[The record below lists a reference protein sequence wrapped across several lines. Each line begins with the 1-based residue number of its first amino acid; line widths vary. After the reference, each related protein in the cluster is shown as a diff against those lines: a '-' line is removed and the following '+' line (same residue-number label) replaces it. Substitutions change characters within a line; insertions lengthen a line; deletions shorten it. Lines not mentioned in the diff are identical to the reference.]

1 MNYYD
6 TCMFSLSDCWLYL
19 PLHDIVIIFLFL
31 GDNVSYTRL
40 QLRPMF
46 CSCYCAASLGEIA
59 KEWYHCE
66 FHSKNLYQVDWLF
79 CLIFCDP
86 RHSD

>member
-40 QLRPMF
+40 QLMPMF
-46 CSCYCAASLGEIA
+46 CSCYCAASLGA
-59 KEWYHCE
+59 TAY
-66 FHSKNLYQVDWLF
+66 KNGIIVNF
-79 CLIFCDP
+79 TVNTCIKLIGCFV
-86 RHSD
+86 